1 MIFGYTPGQ
10 PYTVTG
16 KSLTSVW
23 DTAIRTIW
31 ACGDRRIDQ
40 RGNNIREILNLTIH
54 ISGTTNDYPT
64 QCPCS
69 KQYGDDFAFGLIN
82 DNAAYEKA
90 SSFDYSYGERIRI
103 DNALYNV
110 IETLRND
117 PTTRTAVLTI
127 YQNSDTK
134 RAVARSLGK
143 PDAKEVPCAT
153 QCYLLI
159 SDDKLHMDLMM
170 RSNDYLMAMP
180 SDVFGF
186 RALQAFVAD
195 EIGCKIGSYT
205 HFVQSAHIIEE
216 NGKDFMERYMRGA
229 L

>member
-10 PYTVTG
+10 PYFITG

-23 DTAIRTIW
+23 DTAIRVLWT
-31 ACGDRRIDQ
+31 CGDKRIDQ

-54 ISGTTNDYPT
+54 ISGNVNDYPVK
-64 QCPCS
+64 CPCS
-69 KQYGDDFAFGLIN
+69 KQYGDDFAYGLIN
-82 DNAAYEKA
+82 DDSAYEKA

-103 DNALYNV
+103 DNALYNA

-134 RAVARSLGK
+134 RAVARSRGESA
-143 PDAKEVPCAT
+143 PEVPCAT
-153 QCYLLI
+153 QMYLI
-159 SDDKLHMDLMM
+159 IRDNAIHADLMM

-195 EIGCKIGSYT
+195 ELNVRIGSYT
-205 HFVQSAHIIEE
+205 HFVQSSHIIEE
-216 NGKDFMERYMRGA
+216 NGKDFMERYMRGGA
-229 L
+229 

>member
-31 ACGDRRIDQ
+31 TCGDRRIDQ
-40 RGNNIREILNLTIH
+40 RGNNIREILNLVIH
-54 ISGTTNDYPT
+54 ISGTANDYPVK
-64 QCPCS
+64 CPCS
-69 KQYGDDFAFGLIN
+69 KQYGDDFADGLTK
-82 DNAAYEKA
+82 DNSAYEKA
-90 SSFDYSYGERIRI
+90 NAFDYSYGERIRI

-117 PTTRTAVLTI
+117 PTTRTGVLTI

-134 RAVARSLGK
+134 RAVARSRGER
-143 PDAKEVPCAT
+143 DAKEVPCAT
-153 QCYLLI
+153 QMYLI
-159 SDDKLHMDLMM
+159 IRDGKLHADLMM

-186 RALQAFVAD
+186 RALQAFIAD
-195 EIGCKIGSYT
+195 ELNILIGSYT
-205 HFVQSAHIIEE
+205 HVVMSSHIIEE
-216 NGKDFMERYMRGA
+216 NGRDFMEMYMRGA